1 MEKLRLV
8 AEFGVSRQSIYE
20 AWLDSEEHSAFT
32 GASASV
38 EGRVGGEMTAWD
50 GYISGV
56 FEELEPFTRIVQ
68 TWRTT
73 EFPEGSN
80 DSRLEV
86 QLAESEVGT
95 IVTLMHSD
103 IPEGQGEMYSEG
115 WEEYYFRPMKTYFEG
130 QGEDE

>member
-8 AEFGVSRQSIYE
+8 TEFSVSPQSIYE

-56 FEELEPFTRIVQ
+56 FKELEPYTRIVQ

-73 EFPEGSN
+73 EFPEGSEA
-80 DSRLEV
+80 SRLEV
-86 QLAESEVGT
+86 LLAESETGT
-95 IVTLMHSD
+95 RLTLMHTD
-103 IPEGQGEMYSEG
+103 IPDGQGEMYGEG
-115 WEEYYFRPMKTYFEG
+115 WEEYYLRPMRAYFEG
-130 QGEDE
+130 TGEHE

>member
-8 AEFGVSRQSIYE
+8 TEFSAGPQSIYE

-32 GASASV
+32 GSSASV

-56 FEELEPFTRIVQ
+56 FQELEPFGRIVQ

-73 EFPEGSN
+73 EFPEGSAA
-80 DSRLEV
+80 SRLELLFEPV
-86 QLAESEVGT
+86 EDGT
-95 IVTLMHSD
+95 RVTLMHSD
-103 IPEGQGEMYSEG
+103 IPDGQAEMYEEG
-115 WEEYYFRPMKTYFEG
+115 WEDHYFQPMRSYFGSSQEG
-130 QGEDE
+130 E

>member
-8 AEFGVSRQSIYE
+8 AEFDVSPQSIYE

-32 GASASV
+32 GSSASV
-38 EGRVGGEMTAWD
+38 EGRVGGQMTAWD

-56 FEELEPFTRIVQ
+56 FEELEPYNRIVQ

-73 EFPEGSN
+73 EFPEGSHA
-80 DSRLEV
+80 SRLEV
-86 QLAESEVGT
+86 QLAESEAGT

-103 IPEGQGEMYSEG
+103 IPDGQGEMYSEG
-115 WEEYYFRPMKTYFEG
+115 WEEYYFRPMRAYFEG